1 MLCYYIVGESM
12 IQKNIYIFSII
23 LLLIASFTI
32 TVASNNLKIK
42 TDPTD
47 EDVDVPIWKIG
58 DSWIYDSKL
67 SCKYPQLSFQ
77 GNLDDIEFTVIN
89 NLSEFYELD
98 FSGNIKGDLTINQKD
113 PPISISGTLIDTKM
127 EGIIFIKKSSLGV
140 KQLHTFINGSI
151 MLPLIII
158 PFPFKSDVSV
168 FFNPV
173 FESLDFP
180 IIVGKEWNVSSSEI
194 SIKGN
199 ISILGLIERSINYT
213 NQTGNTTSKCLNN
226 ENITVEAGNY
236 NSFKIVSQNN
246 SSIAYYAPLACN
258 IIKLLGNSPELEY
271 IELELIS
278 TTITPPGAP
287 NIPDR
292 PTGPTFGKINT
303 QYNFSTSASDPD
315 GDQIFYKWN
324 WSDGTNSIWHGPYNS
339 GEYITVNHS
348 WNFPGEYQIKV
359 KAMDTSNMQSQWSEV
374 LVVNI
379 YQAVENFTISTP
391 RNGFYVMGQKI
402 FDLSAFISD
411 QSIPFSFLIGEIT
424 IETIT
429 SSPLVNFVE
438 FKIQNVI
445 TNTSEIHIDKTQPF
459 GLIWNGNTG
468 LYTINAI
475 AKDFSED
482 VLADDLVIILKII

>member
-1 MLCYYIVGESM
+1 MLCYYIDGESM
-12 IQKNIYIFSII
+12 IRKNVYIFSVM
-23 LLLIASFTI
+23 LLLFTSLTI

-42 TDPTD
+42 TEPTD
-47 EDVDVPIWKIG
+47 EDVPIWKIG
-58 DSWIYDSKL
+58 DRWIYDSKL

-77 GNLDDIEFTVIN
+77 GNLNDIELTVVN
-89 NLSEFYELD
+89 NLSEFYELE

-127 EGIIFIKKSSLGV
+127 EGMIFIKKSSLGL

-151 MLPLIII
+151 LLPLIII
-158 PFPFKSDVSV
+158 PFPFKSDVSI

-180 IIVGKEWNVSSSEI
+180 ISVGKEWNVSSSEI

-199 ISILGLIERSINYT
+199 ISVLGLIERSINYT
-213 NQTGNTTSKCLNN
+213 NQTGNTTSKCLQKD
-226 ENITVEAGNY
+226 NITVEAGNY
-236 NSFKIVSQNN
+236 LSYKIASQNN

-258 IIKLLGNSPELEY
+258 IIKLIGSSPDFEN

-292 PTGPTFGKINT
+292 PTGPTSGKINT

-324 WSDGTNSIWHGPYNS
+324 WSDGANSIWQGPYDS

-348 WNFPGEYQIKV
+348 WNLPGEYQIKV
-359 KAMDTSNMQSQWSEV
+359 KAMDTTNMQSQWSEV

-379 YQAVENFTISTP
+379 YQVEENFTISEP
-391 RNGFYVMGQKI
+391 RNGFYVFGQKI
-402 FDLSAFISD
+402 FDLSRFISN
-411 QSIPFSFLIGEIT
+411 QSIPFSFVFGEIT

-429 SSPLVNFVE
+429 SSPLVNIVE

-445 TNTSEIHIDKTQPF
+445 MNTSESYIDKTQPYE
-459 GLIWNGNTG
+459 LMWNGNTG
-468 LYTINAI
+468 LYIINAI

-482 VLADDLVIILKII
+482 VLDDDLVILLKII